1 MFDFLKEAD
10 KFSEKASRTFF
21 QQIIRGLKHLHQ
33 NKFSHRDLKAENLI
47 IGKDYHLKISD
58 ARLCCVLPKIDGM
71 GMAP

>member
-1 MFDFLKEAD
+1 
-10 KFSEKASRTFF
+10 
-21 QQIIRGLKHLHQ
+21 
-33 NKFSHRDLKAENLI
+33 LI